1 MTKHKLFHTSMVF
14 SSLVFLYLFF
24 PINLIFYFISKNNS
38 YRNIVLLCFSL
49 FFYAWGEPFFILA
62 LLFSGIVNYFLA
74 LLIDKYK
81 GTYKSK
87 VFLWTAVIIDL
98 SMIGI
103 FKYYNFFVN
112 NINFLFNT
120 NIALSS
126 IGLPIGISFYTFQII
141 SYVIDVYRGDVP
153 AQKKFYKLLLYMSL
167 YHQLI
172 AGPIVRYI
180 DVADEIDNR
189 LITASNFSY
198 GINRFIIGL
207 LKKVIIANTAGQVA
221 SAFLDGNLDQLS
233 VLGAWL
239 GIIMYTIQ
247 IYFDFSGYSDMAIG
261 LGRMFGFTY
270 KENFNYPYIAKSVQD
285 FWRRWHISLSSFFK
299 DYVYIPLGGNR
310 KHFVRNVLIVW
321 FLTGLW
327 HGASWNFITW
337 GLYYGILLLLERK
350 VLYRILDRIPSL
362 LSHIYL
368 MLIVILGWAFFY
380 YIDITKGLKFIGI
393 LFGRGRN
400 PLYDIKFEVE
410 FFNNIIFLIFACL
423 CSTPLF
429 KLIYRKLNEIVLI
442 NTCRPSKLLLIAFNA
457 ITLIVSTILL
467 IGQTYNPFLYF
478 RF

>member
-1 MTKHKLFHTSMVF
+1 MVF

-24 PINLIFYFISKNNS
+24 PINLIFYFISKNNT
-38 YRNIVLLCFSL
+38 YRNIILLSFSL
-49 FFYAWGEPFFILA
+49 FFYAWGEPFFIFA
-62 LLFSGIVNYFLA
+62 LLLSGIVNYSFA

-87 VFLWTAVIIDL
+87 LFLYLAVIIDL

-103 FKYYNFFVN
+103 FKYYNFFAS
-112 NINFLFNT
+112 NINYVFDT
-120 NIALSS
+120 NIGLSS

-141 SYVIDVYRGDVP
+141 SYVIDVYRQDVP
-153 AQKKFYKLLLYMSL
+153 AQKRFYKLLLYMSL

-180 DVADEIDNR
+180 DVANEIDNR
-189 LITASNFSY
+189 TITADNFSY

-207 LKKVIIANTAGQVA
+207 LKKVIIANTAGQ
-221 SAFLDGNLDQLS
+221 SATVFLDSSLSELS
-233 VLGAWL
+233 VLGAWF

-270 KENFNYPYIAKSVQD
+270 KENFNYPYIAKNVQD

-310 KHFVRNVLIVW
+310 KNFVRNVLIVW
-321 FLTGLW
+321 MLTGLW
-327 HGASWNFITW
+327 HGASWNFIMW
-337 GLYYGILLLLERK
+337 GMYYGVFLLLERK
-350 VLYRILDRIPSL
+350 LLYKILDKLPGV

-368 MLIVILGWAFFY
+368 MLVVIIGWVFFY
-380 YIDITKGLKFIGI
+380 YVDITKGLKFMSI
-393 LFGRGRN
+393 LVGYGSN

-410 FFNNIIFLIFACL
+410 FFNNVIFLIFAAFA
-423 CSTPLF
+423 STPVF
-429 KLIYRKLNEIVLI
+429 KVIYKKINKLIVISGY
-442 NTCRPSKLLLIAFNA
+442 RPSKLLVVAFNA
-457 ITLIVSTILL
+457 VILIVSTILL
-467 IGQTYNPFLYF
+467 VGQTYNPFLYF

>member
-1 MTKHKLFHTSMVF
+1 
-14 SSLVFLYLFF
+14 
-24 PINLIFYFISKNNS
+24 
-38 YRNIVLLCFSL
+38 L
-49 FFYAWGEPFFILA
+49 FFYAWGEPFFIFA
-62 LLFSGIVNYFLA
+62 LLLSGIINYFFA
-74 LLIDKYK
+74 LKIDKHK
-81 GTYKSK
+81 GTSKSK
-87 VFLWTAVIIDL
+87 MFMYAAVMIDL

-103 FKYYNFFVN
+103 FKYYNFFAS
-112 NINFLFNT
+112 NINFVLNT
-120 NIALSS
+120 NIGLSS

-141 SYVIDVYRGDVP
+141 SYIIDVYRQDVP

-180 DVADEIDNR
+180 DVANEIDNR
-189 LITASNFSY
+189 VITPNNFSY
-198 GINRFIIGL
+198 GINRFIEGL

-221 SAFLDGNLDQLS
+221 TMFLDSNLNELS
-233 VLGAWL
+233 ILGAWL

-310 KHFVRNVLIVW
+310 LHFVRNVIIVW
-321 FLTGLW
+321 MLTGFW
-327 HGASWNFITW
+327 HGASWNFIIW
-337 GLYYGILLLLERK
+337 GLYYGFFLLLERK
-350 VLYRILDRIPSL
+350 FLSKVLNKTPSIIT
-362 LSHIYL
+362 HIYL
-368 MLIVILGWAFFY
+368 MLIVIIGWVFFY

-393 LFGRGRN
+393 MFGYGQN

-410 FFNNIIFLIFACL
+410 FFNNIVFLIVASAL
-423 CSTPLF
+423 STPVF
-429 KLIYRKLNEIVLI
+429 KKIYAKINEIIVISNHKPTKLAVLV
-442 NTCRPSKLLLIAFNA
+442 FNA
-457 ITLIVSTILL
+457 VILIISTIMLV
-467 IGQTYNPFLYF
+467 GQTYNPFLYF

>member
-1 MTKHKLFHTSMVF
+1 MVF

-24 PINLIFYFISKNNS
+24 PINIIFYFISKNNT
-38 YRNIVLLCFSL
+38 YRNVILLGFSL
-49 FFYAWGEPFFILA
+49 FFYAWGEPFFISV
-62 LLFSGIVNYFLA
+62 LLLSGVINYFFA
-74 LLIDKYK
+74 LMIDNWK
-81 GTYKSK
+81 GNYKSK
-87 VFLWTAVIIDL
+87 IALYAAIIIDL

-112 NINFLFNT
+112 NINFVLNT
-120 NIALSS
+120 NIGLSS

-141 SYVIDVYRGDVP
+141 SYVVDVYRQDVP

-180 DVADEIDNR
+180 DVANEIDNR
-189 LITASNFSY
+189 VITPANFSY

-207 LKKVIIANTAGQVA
+207 LKKVIVANTAGQVA
-221 SAFLDGNLDQLS
+221 TVFLDSNINELS
-233 VLGAWL
+233 ILGAWL

-285 FWRRWHISLSSFFK
+285 FWRRWHISLSSFFR

-310 KHFVRNVLIVW
+310 RHFIRNVMIVW
-321 FLTGLW
+321 MLTGFW
-327 HGASWNFITW
+327 HGASWNFIFW
-337 GLYYGILLLLERK
+337 GLYYGMFLLLERK
-350 VLYRILDRIPSL
+350 FIGKILDKIPPVI
-362 LSHIYL
+362 SHIYL
-368 MLIVILGWAFFY
+368 ILIVIIGWVFFY
-380 YIDITKGLKFIGI
+380 FIDITKGIQFIGL
-393 LFGRGRN
+393 LFGYGNN

-410 FFNNIIFLIFACL
+410 FFNNIIFLIFAAL
-423 CSTPLF
+423 LSTPIF
-429 KLIYRKLNEIVLI
+429 KNIFSKINEFIVI
-442 NTCRPSKLLLIAFNA
+442 KSYKPSKLTLVIFNA
-457 ITLIVSTILL
+457 IILIISTIMLV
-467 IGQTYNPFLYF
+467 GQTYNPFLYF

>member
-1 MTKHKLFHTSMVF
+1 MVF

-24 PINLIFYFISKNNS
+24 PINLIFYFISKNNT
-38 YRNIVLLCFSL
+38 YRNIILLGFSL
-49 FFYAWGEPFFILA
+49 FFYAWGEPFFISV
-62 LLFSGIVNYFLA
+62 LLLSAVINYFFA
-74 LLIDKYK
+74 LVIDKNK

-87 VFLWTAVIIDL
+87 IALYSAVLIDL

-103 FKYYNFFVN
+103 FKYYNFFVS
-112 NINFLFNT
+112 NINFILNT
-120 NIALSS
+120 NIGLSS

-141 SYVIDVYRGDVP
+141 SYVVDVYRQDVP

-180 DVADEIDNR
+180 DVANEIDR
-189 LITASNFSY
+189 RVITPSNFSY
-198 GINRFIIGL
+198 GINRFIVGL
-207 LKKVIIANTAGQVA
+207 LKKVIIANSAGQIA
-221 SAFLDGNLDQLS
+221 TMFLDSNLNEIS
-233 VLGAWL
+233 ILGAWL
-239 GIIMYTIQ
+239 GIVMYTIQ

-310 KHFVRNVLIVW
+310 KHFIRNVMIVW
-321 FLTGLW
+321 MLTGFW
-327 HGASWNFITW
+327 HGASWNFIMW
-337 GLYYGILLLLERK
+337 GLYYGIFLLMERLFLSK
-350 VLYRILDRIPSL
+350 VLNKIPAV

-368 MLIVILGWAFFY
+368 MLIVIIGWVFFY
-380 YIDITKGLKFIGI
+380 YIDITKGIQFIGI
-393 LFGRGRN
+393 LFGYGNN

-410 FFNNIIFLIFACL
+410 FLNNIVFLIFAAAL
-423 CSTPLF
+423 STPVF
-429 KLIYRKLNEIVLI
+429 KNIFNKISELIII
-442 NTCRPSKLLLIAFNA
+442 NNYKPSKLIVVAFNA
-457 ITLIVSTILL
+457 LILIISTVLL

>member
-1 MTKHKLFHTSMVF
+1 MVF

-24 PINLIFYFISKNNS
+24 PINLMFYYISKNQT
-38 YRNIVLLCFSL
+38 YRNIILLGFSL

-62 LLFSGIVNYFLA
+62 LLLSGIINYSFA

-98 SMIGI
+98 SMIGV

-112 NINFLFNT
+112 NVNFIFNT
-120 NIALSS
+120 NIGLSS

-141 SYVIDVYRGDVP
+141 SYVIDVYRQDVP

-180 DVADEIDNR
+180 DVANEIDNR
-189 LITASNFSY
+189 VITPSNFSY

-221 SAFLDGNLDQLS
+221 TVFLDSNLSELS
-233 VLGAWL
+233 ILGAWL

-310 KHFVRNVLIVW
+310 KNFVINVIIVW
-321 FLTGLW
+321 MLTGLW
-327 HGASWNFITW
+327 HGASWNFIIW
-337 GLYYGILLLLERK
+337 GLYYGVFLLLERK
-350 VLYRILDRIPSL
+350 LLYRLLDKIPSV

-368 MLIVILGWAFFY
+368 MFIVIIGWVFFY
-380 YIDITKGLKFIGI
+380 YIDITKGLKFMSILIGY
-393 LFGRGRN
+393 GNN

-410 FFNNIIFLIFACL
+410 FFNNVIFLIFAAL
-423 CSTPLF
+423 CSTPIF
-429 KLIYRKLNEIVLI
+429 GIIYKKISNLVVI
-442 NTCRPSKLLLIAFNA
+442 NNYKPSKLIVIAFNA
-457 ITLIVSTILL
+457 AILIVSTILL

>member
-1 MTKHKLFHTSMVF
+1 LG
-14 SSLVFLYLFF
+14 
-24 PINLIFYFISKNNS
+24 
-38 YRNIVLLCFSL
+38 FSL
-49 FFYAWGEPFFILA
+49 FFYAWGEPFFISV
-62 LLFSGIVNYFLA
+62 LLLSAVINYFFA
-74 LLIDKYK
+74 LVIDKNK

-87 VFLWTAVIIDL
+87 IALYSAVLIDL

-103 FKYYNFFVN
+103 FKYYNFFVS
-112 NINFLFNT
+112 NINFILNT
-120 NIALSS
+120 NIGLSS

-141 SYVIDVYRGDVP
+141 SYVVDVYRQDVP

-180 DVADEIDNR
+180 DVANEIDR
-189 LITASNFSY
+189 RVITPSNFSY
-198 GINRFIIGL
+198 GINRFIVGL
-207 LKKVIIANTAGQVA
+207 LKKVIIANSAGQIA
-221 SAFLDGNLDQLS
+221 TMFLDSNLNEIS
-233 VLGAWL
+233 ILGAWL
-239 GIIMYTIQ
+239 GIVMYTIQ

-310 KHFVRNVLIVW
+310 KHFIRNVMIVW
-321 FLTGLW
+321 MLTGFW
-327 HGASWNFITW
+327 HGASWNFIMW
-337 GLYYGILLLLERK
+337 GLYYGIFLLMERLFLSK
-350 VLYRILDRIPSL
+350 VLNKIPAV

-368 MLIVILGWAFFY
+368 MLIVIIGWVFFY
-380 YIDITKGLKFIGI
+380 YIDITKGIQFIGI
-393 LFGRGRN
+393 LFGYGNN

-410 FFNNIIFLIFACL
+410 FLNNIVFLIFAAAL
-423 CSTPLF
+423 STPVF
-429 KLIYRKLNEIVLI
+429 KNIFNKISELIII
-442 NTCRPSKLLLIAFNA
+442 NNYKPSKLIVVAFNA
-457 ITLIVSTILL
+457 LILIISTVLL